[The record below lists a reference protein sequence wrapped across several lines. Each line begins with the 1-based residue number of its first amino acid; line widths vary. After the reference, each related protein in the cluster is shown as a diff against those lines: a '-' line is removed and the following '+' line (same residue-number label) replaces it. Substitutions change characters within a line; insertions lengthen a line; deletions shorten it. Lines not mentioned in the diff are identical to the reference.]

1 MKRFLAIVA
10 FFGAFLGASAQRQ
23 MKDFILT
30 MPDSL
35 VKYLNTTKR
44 TEMVDFYFMGV
55 KAETFNLLSE
65 GTVLDSL
72 TANHA
77 DIRLNESARM
87 QLHLLPRENG
97 DTVVCMVRTF
107 LGEAPESTFAF
118 YDSNWKSL
126 ERKGFLPEVDPMSLI
141 HRPDTMTVSATPHFG
156 NRACPSFTKSGK
168 NQISAMEPSRF
179 DSVWE
184 SAVRFASAVPPI
196 AAIQPVAVVPTFAPK
211 RTAIATS

>member
-10 FFGAFLGASAQRQ
+10 FLGAFLGASAQRQ

-141 HRPDTMTVSATPHFG
+141 HRPDTMTVERYEELLRLVDPLMVAAEVTPADGALTFSLSTPMTTKKEREALQDILVQRKLKWDG
-156 NRACPSFTKSGK
+156 KSF
-168 NQISAMEPSRF
+168 N
-179 DSVWE
+179 
-184 SAVRFASAVPPI
+184 
-196 AAIQPVAVVPTFAPK
+196 
-211 RTAIATS
+211 

>member
-141 HRPDTMTVSATPHFG
+141 HRPDTMTVERYEELLRLVDPLMVAAEITPADGALTFSLSTPMTTKKEREALQDILVQRKLKWDG
-156 NRACPSFTKSGK
+156 KSF
-168 NQISAMEPSRF
+168 N
-179 DSVWE
+179 
-184 SAVRFASAVPPI
+184 
-196 AAIQPVAVVPTFAPK
+196 
-211 RTAIATS
+211 

>member
-10 FFGAFLGASAQRQ
+10 FLWAFLGASAQRQ

-141 HRPDTMTVSATPHFG
+141 HRPDTMTVERYEELLRLVDPLMVAAEITPADGALTFSLSTPMTTKKEREALQDILVQRKLKWDG
-156 NRACPSFTKSGK
+156 KSF
-168 NQISAMEPSRF
+168 N
-179 DSVWE
+179 
-184 SAVRFASAVPPI
+184 
-196 AAIQPVAVVPTFAPK
+196 
-211 RTAIATS
+211 

>member
-10 FFGAFLGASAQRQ
+10 FLGAFLGASAQRQ

-141 HRPDTMTVSATPHFG
+141 HRPDTMTVERYEELLRLVDPLMVAAEITPADGALTFSLSTPMTTKKEREALQDILVQRKLKWDG
-156 NRACPSFTKSGK
+156 KSF
-168 NQISAMEPSRF
+168 N
-179 DSVWE
+179 
-184 SAVRFASAVPPI
+184 
-196 AAIQPVAVVPTFAPK
+196 
-211 RTAIATS
+211 

>member
-10 FFGAFLGASAQRQ
+10 FLGAFLGASAQRQ

-141 HRPDTMTVSATPHFG
+141 HRPDTMTVERYEELLRLVDPLMVAAEITPADGALTFSLST
-156 NRACPSFTKSGK
+156 PMTTKKEREALQDILVQRKLKWDGK
-168 NQISAMEPSRF
+168 GFN
-179 DSVWE
+179 
-184 SAVRFASAVPPI
+184 
-196 AAIQPVAVVPTFAPK
+196 
-211 RTAIATS
+211 

>member
-10 FFGAFLGASAQRQ
+10 FLGAFLGASAQRQ

-35 VKYLNTTKR
+35 VKYLNSTKR

-72 TANHA
+72 TADHA

-141 HRPDTMTVSATPHFG
+141 HRPDTMTVERYEELLRLVDPLMVAAEITPADGALTFSLSTPMTTKKEREALQDILVQRKLKWDG
-156 NRACPSFTKSGK
+156 KSF
-168 NQISAMEPSRF
+168 N
-179 DSVWE
+179 
-184 SAVRFASAVPPI
+184 
-196 AAIQPVAVVPTFAPK
+196 
-211 RTAIATS
+211 

>member
-10 FFGAFLGASAQRQ
+10 FLGVILGVSAQRQ
-23 MKDFILT
+23 MKDFILA

-97 DTVVCMVRTF
+97 DTVVCMVRTY

-118 YDSNWKSL
+118 YDSEWKSL

-141 HRPDTMTVSATPHFG
+141 HRPDTMTVERYEELLRLVDPLMVAAEITPADGALTFSLSTPMTTKKEREALRDILVQRKLKWNG
-156 NRACPSFTKSGK
+156 KSF
-168 NQISAMEPSRF
+168 N
-179 DSVWE
+179 
-184 SAVRFASAVPPI
+184 
-196 AAIQPVAVVPTFAPK
+196 
-211 RTAIATS
+211 

>member
-10 FFGAFLGASAQRQ
+10 FLGAFLGASAQRQ

-35 VKYLNTTKR
+35 VKYLNSTKR

-141 HRPDTMTVSATPHFG
+141 HRPDTMTVERYEELLRLVDPLMVAAEITPADGALTFSLSTPMTTKKEREALQDILVQRKLKWDG
-156 NRACPSFTKSGK
+156 KSF
-168 NQISAMEPSRF
+168 N
-179 DSVWE
+179 
-184 SAVRFASAVPPI
+184 
-196 AAIQPVAVVPTFAPK
+196 
-211 RTAIATS
+211 